1 MCTAF
6 YISNFKTQVSITD
19 NFFSETIH
27 NTTGSN
33 FNSPFISEF
42 KIIQRKKKELFLL
55 NEKSNDDFGGR
66 YSHLH
71 FFKGKITLNGV
82 KVYYFAFYFSSYDKK
97 NLLEVKSPRE
107 KEIGKYTWTVK
118 HKIGDTTKT
127 VDQLAELAKQVKDA
141 YIEKKRQKIRRESLQ
156 FFQKKFKL
164 PTIEIPKNKIFN
176 YSVSYDDILNL
187 GRPKGGAF
195 IGTVIRENEDLTSKY
210 NLRKFNIMYCY
221 SSNVFKLPIEYLKRF
236 CKADMSKIG
245 IVSIT
250 NNNNLRIPGIEPY
263 IPDFLKYGIDEN
275 NILVR
280 TDVED
285 AFEKG
290 DGDGYWR
297 NRFLDNNDN
306 EGSTFS
312 IHVKLKG
319 SADIKNYK
327 NREEWVE
334 VAECSIVDSSSS
346 SNIIYNLSAIGTE
359 RIELIFYGL
368 PFPSNT

>member
-1 MCTAF
+1 MCAAF

-19 NFFSETIH
+19 NFFLETIH
-27 NTTGSN
+27 DTQ
-33 FNSPFISEF
+33 FPYVIEF

-55 NEKSNDDFGGR
+55 NEKSNEYYGGR

-107 KEIGKYTWTVK
+107 KEIGKYTWCVK
-118 HKIGDTTKT
+118 HEIGDTTKT
-127 VDQLAELAKQVKDA
+127 VDQLAELAKQIKDA

-164 PTIEIPKNKIFN
+164 PTIAFPKNKVFN
-176 YSVSYDDILNL
+176 YATKYQDVLDSGKN
-187 GRPKGGAF
+187 KGAF
-195 IGTVIRENEDLTSKY
+195 IGKVIREDEDLTSKY
-210 NLRKFNIMYCY
+210 NLRIFSLLAFYFN
-221 SSNVFKLPIEYLKRF
+221 SSNDNYDSVTVSMKFLKHF

-250 NNNNLRIPGIEPY
+250 NNNNLKIPGIEPY

-285 AFEKG
+285 AIEKG
-290 DGDGYWR
+290 EGDGYWAFP
-297 NRFLDNNDN
+297 NFPNIK
-306 EGSTFS
+306 GSTFS
-312 IHVKLKG
+312 IHVQLKD

-327 NREEWVE
+327 NREEWLE
-334 VAECSIVDSSSS
+334 VAECGIGYNDSG
-346 SNIIYNLSAIGTE
+346 IGLD
-359 RIELIFYGL
+359 RIEFIFYGL